1 MVYTYDDFTNEA
13 QNAGLLSQFS
23 SADLNLAKT
32 NPDAGM
38 SLLSYKKEYATATTD
53 DQRALANAGAEKLRK
68 NLGNYTAGSTGT
80 GFTVNTNN
88 STPYSSQADS
98 LIEKLGSDSF
108 SYDAETDP
116 AAQSYKK
123 MYTREG
129 ERATKNALGEAA
141 ANTGGIASTAAVTA
155 ASQAGQYYASQLAD
169 KTTELEENAYNRY
182 MQEKNIDLA
191 ILDAL
196 EGLDS
201 TEYTKK
207 TTQEAADTSALE
219 NEAALLATSGD
230 YSLYKQLY
238 PQLTDAQIKAIAAAN
253 TKTTGTTYSGTLTGG
268 DGGNDGYSGGDE
280 GDGNNVND
288 GGDKTLAEVSDEVN
302 QWLAE
307 GDTVET
313 LSADLEA
320 NKSGMSAA
328 EYKKYRLVLD
338 SISYDAGKN
347 ARK

>member
-1 MVYTYDDFTNEA
+1 MTYTYDDFTSEA

-23 SADLNLAKT
+23 SADLKLAQQ

-38 SLLSYKKEYATATTD
+38 TLLNYKKEYATATTD
-53 DQRALANAGAEKLRK
+53 DQRALINAGAENVRSSM
-68 NLGNYTAGSTGT
+68 GNFTAGSTGS
-80 GFTVNTNN
+80 GYKVNTDN
-88 STPYSSQADS
+88 SSQYTSQADA
-98 LIEKLGSDSF
+98 LVDKLNSDSF
-108 SYDAETDP
+108 SYDAEADP

-182 MQEKNIDLA
+182 MQEKNIDLE
-191 ILDAL
+191 ILNAL

-201 TEYTKK
+201 TDYTK
-207 TTQEAADTSALE
+207 TANQEATDTSSLE
-219 NEAALLATSGD
+219 DEAALLATSGD
-230 YSLYKQLY
+230 YSLYQKLY
-238 PQLTDAQIKAIAAAN
+238 PGLTDAQIKAIAATAA
-253 TKTTGTTYSGTLTGG
+253 KKASATYSG
-268 DGGNDGYSGGDE
+268 NS
-280 GDGNNVND
+280 NVND
-288 GGDKTLAEVSDEVN
+288 DEVDKDQTEKTLTEVADEIDT
-302 QWLAE
+302 WLGE

-313 LSADLEA
+313 ISADLEA
-320 NKSGMSAA
+320 NKGSMSDA
-328 EYKKYRLVLD
+328 EYKKYRLALD
-338 SISYDAGKN
+338 TKAYDAGQK